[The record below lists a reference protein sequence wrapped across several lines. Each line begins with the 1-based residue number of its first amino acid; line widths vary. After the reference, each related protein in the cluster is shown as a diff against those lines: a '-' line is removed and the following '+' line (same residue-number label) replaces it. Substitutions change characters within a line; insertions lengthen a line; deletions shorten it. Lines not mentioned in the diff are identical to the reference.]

1 MENNAWIVGYAPAD
15 NPQIVVVVYIQN
27 GYAGAQASPALIA
40 VIEAYLDSL
49 KGKENTAVGMEYSI
63 AS

>member
-1 MENNAWIVGYAPAD
+1 MGYAPAD
-15 NPQIVVVVYIQN
+15 DPQIVVVVYIQN